1 MNKKIVDAHT
11 HSGKSVCINIS
22 SNVKDFRMEEATRE
36 FVSVAV
42 GGGPDEA
49 PGLEPEQVEVV
60 VHDKPRFLRE
70 KPKLV
75 HRITKEDL
83 WGAKE
88 RLRKISIDTLD
99 SVFAGFEM
107 PQASSQRASL

>member
-1 MNKKIVDAHT
+1 
-11 HSGKSVCINIS
+11 
-22 SNVKDFRMEEATRE
+22 MEEATKN

-42 GGGPDEA
+42 GGGPDEPA
-49 PGLEPEQVEVV
+49 GHDSEQVEIV

-107 PQASSQRASL
+107 PQAISQCVQCELYAELSGFAFYFFGGSDMKA